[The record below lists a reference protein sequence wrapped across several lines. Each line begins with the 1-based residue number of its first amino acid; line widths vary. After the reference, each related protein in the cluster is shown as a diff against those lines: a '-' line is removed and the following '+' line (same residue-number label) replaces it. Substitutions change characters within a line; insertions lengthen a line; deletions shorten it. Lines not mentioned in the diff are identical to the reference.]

1 MIYVDIF
8 FATILS
14 IATLCCVIVGFK
26 KEGSEALLW
35 IAAALTFSNEALSVG
50 KDIKDYYETQQP
62 VKEIRV

>member
-8 FATILS
+8 FAIILS
-14 IATLCCVIVGFK
+14 ITAFCCVIIGLK

>member
-8 FATILS
+8 LAIMLS
-14 IATLCCVIVGFK
+14 MTALRCVIVGFK
-26 KEGSEALLW
+26 KEGIDALLW

-50 KDIKDYYETQQP
+50 KGIKDYYETQQP

>member
-1 MIYVDIF
+1 MIYVGMF
-8 FATILS
+8 FAIMLS

-26 KEGSEALLW
+26 KEGIDALLW

>member
-8 FATILS
+8 FAIILS
-14 IATLCCVIVGFK
+14 ITAFCCVIIGLK
-26 KEGSEALLW
+26 KERSASLLW